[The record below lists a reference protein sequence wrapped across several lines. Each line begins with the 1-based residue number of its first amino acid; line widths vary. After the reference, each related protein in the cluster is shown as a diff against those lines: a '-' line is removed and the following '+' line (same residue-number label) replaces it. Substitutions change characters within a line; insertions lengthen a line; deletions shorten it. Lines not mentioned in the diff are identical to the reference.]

1 MSLYEF
7 KFNLKKKLLNHEI
20 YLYEPN
26 VLLYIILK
34 MNNPNLNEAIKDNW
48 NNLFINS
55 LEAGVLYFSLILY
68 RPIANYE

>member
-1 MSLYEF
+1 
-7 KFNLKKKLLNHEI
+7 
-20 YLYEPN
+20 
-26 VLLYIILK
+26 

-68 RPIANYE
+68 RPIANNE

>member
-1 MSLYEF
+1 
-7 KFNLKKKLLNHEI
+7 
-20 YLYEPN
+20 
-26 VLLYIILK
+26 
-34 MNNPNLNEAIKDNW
+34 MNNPNLNEAINW